1 MEGSNGPSDKKTDL
15 DSSWL
20 EGPNALGLVTSR
32 VEDAELVSARRSQFV
47 QSAIKVF
54 CRKGYHSATV
64 KEIAQEAGVSPGLI
78 YQYVNDKEE
87 VLFLSI
93 QLIVYT
99 LKNGLPQAF
108 HSTSNPLRRFYACF
122 EAYCRV
128 VDLHRDSSLLT
139 YRETSSLSKP
149 HRDFIKD
156 MELETNEIIAIAVRE
171 CIQAEYFEKVNV
183 ELFVY
188 HTIITAQAWAL
199 KYWRLAKITDLDEYI
214 AVNARFL
221 MSSVLTEKGREEFEK
236 VLAG

>member
-1 MEGSNGPSDKKTDL
+1 MAATNLYEDGKKDIRRVSDPDL
-15 DSSWL
+15 
-20 EGPNALGLVTSR
+20 R
-32 VEDAELVSARRSQFV
+32 
-47 QSAIKVF
+47 
-54 CRKGYHSATV
+54 
-64 KEIAQEAGVSPGLI
+64 
-78 YQYVNDKEE
+78 
-87 VLFLSI
+87 
-93 QLIVYT
+93 
-99 LKNGLPQAF
+99 
-108 HSTSNPLRRFYACF
+108 
-122 EAYCRV
+122 
-128 VDLHRDSSLLT
+128 
-139 YRETSSLSKP
+139 
-149 HRDFIKD
+149 IKD